1 MCSRARCA
9 PRAGQ
14 CGSRCSWCA
23 DNGYHLWS
31 ETYDRKLDDVFKVQ
45 DEIAAEVV
53 RALKVSLLR
62 SLPQSEKP
70 RNADAHAYYLQG
82 YYFQVRDTREDT
94 AKAVSFLE
102 RAVQLEPTFA
112 SYWAQLSRATTN
124 EYTDSSLS
132 WKGVHDKAHQAADR
146 ALALDLR
153 LPEAHVS
160 KGKAYFYLDLDI
172 SAASAE
178 FAKARELDPFNLN
191 VVEWTG
197 IIDETEGR
205 YDEALPLFQQVADRD
220 PLSTDAYNSL
230 ADLYFRMRRY
240 EDVEAAERKALD
252 LNPAT
257 EGARA
262 TIGLAMLLRKG
273 NAASALTEIGREPD
287 GDNRVFTLAMANQ
300 ILGHPEDADKWLSA
314 HEFTEARTDAHN
326 AAELYALRDERDKA
340 FAAMDRAFNLHDSN
354 PLTITGDPFM
364 KSLRD
369 DSRYRALLRKINLP
383 E

>member
-1 MCSRARCA
+1 
-9 PRAGQ
+9 
-14 CGSRCSWCA
+14 
-23 DNGYHLWS
+23 
-31 ETYDRKLDDVFKVQ
+31 
-45 DEIAAEVV
+45 
-53 RALKVSLLR
+53 
-62 SLPQSEKP
+62 
-70 RNADAHAYYLQG
+70 
-82 YYFQVRDTREDT
+82 
-94 AKAVSFLE
+94 
-102 RAVQLEPTFA
+102 
-112 SYWAQLSRATTN
+112 
-124 EYTDSSLS
+124 
-132 WKGVHDKAHQAADR
+132 
-146 ALALDLR
+146 
-153 LPEAHVS
+153 
-160 KGKAYFYLDLDI
+160 
-172 SAASAE
+172 
-178 FAKARELDPFNLN
+178 
-191 VVEWTG
+191 
-197 IIDETEGR
+197 
-205 YDEALPLFQQVADRD
+205 
-220 PLSTDAYNSL
+220 LSTDAYNSL

-326 AAELYALRDERDKA
+326 AAELYELRDERDKA

-354 PLTITGDPFM
+354 LLTITGDPFM

-369 DSRYRALLRKINLP
+369 DPRYRALLRKINLP